1 MILGKCTWVLR
12 IWDIRI
18 CPCEV
23 NKFWGSTEDLML
35 LVYRDVYISPD
46 LDQWQFDG
54 QLVLIET
61 KFVNTALKY
70 YMLN

>member
-1 MILGKCTWVLR
+1 
-12 IWDIRI
+12 
-18 CPCEV
+18 
-23 NKFWGSTEDLML
+23 ML

-46 LDQWQFDG
+46 LDRWQFDG

-61 KFVNTALKY
+61 KFVNIALKY

>member
-1 MILGKCTWVLR
+1 M
-12 IWDIRI
+12 
-18 CPCEV
+18 
-23 NKFWGSTEDLML
+23 GSTEDLML